1 MLCGYLRQVCKSI
14 KVQDLIDILETCKNK
29 DAVVKCFET
38 TNFFIH
44 FDQDGQFVDFTK
56 NPLGQQ
62 YGEGGTDNTCAGCG
76 RYDHVEKACK
86 CDGKNCLNSESLV
99 NTEKL
104 NEIRSRELD
113 SSIASKNQ
121 APTEEIKKVEENY
134 TINSTPVEKPKMTL
148 ENYSINGV
156 PMVEEVKIEE
166 PTHKEIS
173 IPAKDIQTSIDN
185 AIINT
190 LNKMISGIKGDK

>member
-62 YGEGGTDNTCAGCG
+62 YGEGGTDNTCSGCG
-76 RYDHVEKACK
+76 RYDHVAKVCK
-86 CDGKNCLNSESLV
+86 CDGTNCLNSESV
-99 NTEKL
+99 VDTEKL

-121 APTEEIKKVEENY
+121 VPTEEIKNVEEK
-134 TINSTPVEKPKMTL
+134 KPKITL
-148 ENYSINGV
+148 ENYTINGV
-156 PMVEEVKIEE
+156 PMVEEVGVEDPSRKE
-166 PTHKEIS
+166 EIS
-173 IPAKDIQTSIDN
+173 IPAKDIQASIDN

>member
-1 MLCGYLRQVCKSI
+1 MYCGYLRQVCKSI

-44 FDQDGQFVDFTK
+44 FDQDGQFIDITK
-56 NPLGQQ
+56 NPLAQH
-62 YGEGGTDNTCAGCG
+62 YGEGGTDNNCTSCG
-76 RYDHVEKACK
+76 RYDHVEKVCK
-86 CDGKNCLNSESLV
+86 CDGNNCLNSESV
-99 NTEKL
+99 VDTKKL

-113 SSIASKNQ
+113 SSIASRNQ
-121 APTEEIKKVEENY
+121 VPREEIKKVKENY
-134 TINSTPVEKPKMTL
+134 TINNIPVEKPKMTL
-148 ENYSINGV
+148 QNYSINGV
-156 PMVEEVKIEE
+156 PMVEEVEIEE

-173 IPAKDIQTSIDN
+173 IPAKDIQDSIDN